1 MRACNYC
8 LSLLIK
14 ETGGI
19 RPSGISAGLYL
30 NQYSNAEKWEKQQ
43 LPNILKP
50 YISIWWVVTGNNQ
63 TIGDFQNLI
72 NCTALVGHF
81 CEPRIL
87 HSLTYKRVRKGGDAR
102 PSGREGSCRSERPIH
117 ASQGPRPALN
127 PHLVPF
133 PPDPGQHS
141 HHLHL
146 VLLTHLLQVAASRA
160 LSSCSG
166 FRCCTGDFTGVVV
179 RAGCQVGIEH
189 ATSDPQGVSW
199 GKWAPAY
206 PPFLTFPGHWDH
218 QTWLNILLDCL
229 KYCICQAVLIL
240 WKEILSFDLTM

>member
-1 MRACNYC
+1 MMSCNGKY
-8 LSLLIK
+8 
-14 ETGGI
+14 
-19 RPSGISAGLYL
+19 Y
-30 NQYSNAEKWEKQQ
+30 Y
-43 LPNILKP
+43 
-50 YISIWWVVTGNNQ
+50 NQ
-63 TIGDFQNLI
+63 TIEDFQNLI
-72 NCTALVGHF
+72 NCKSLVGHF

-87 HSLTYKRVRKGGDAR
+87 HSLIYNRVRKGGDAR

-146 VLLTHLLQVAASRA
+146 VLLTHLLQVAAYRA

-218 QTWLNILLDCL
+218 QTWLKMLLDCL
-229 KYCICQAVLIL
+229 EYFICQAVLIL
-240 WKEILSFDLTM
+240 WKEIRIFDLTI